1 MSPPR
6 LITGLSELTGK
17 YDAFIFDLWGVIHDG
32 KTCYPGVAPSFH
44 ALREAGKKIGIISNS
59 PRPAASAAD
68 NIRKFGLTPDMYD
81 VIMTSGQLTYEAL
94 RDRPDPWLQALGRR
108 CVHFGPPHEF
118 ALYAP
123 LGLREAATPQDA
135 DFILATGVEDVH
147 KTLADYDSILKAAL
161 EKKLPLLC
169 ANPDLG
175 VSQEGRHKLAA
186 GSIAHHYA
194 DMGGD
199 ARVPYGKPHPA
210 IFHRTLEQLGVAPDR
225 AVMIGDNLLTDIAGA
240 HGVGMATLWIHDGV
254 HRPELGEATDIAS
267 LRGFLAKHD
276 AQADYIL
283 PSVTW
288 S

>member
-210 IFHRTLEQLGVAPDR
+210 IFPSDSGAAGRRAGPRRDDR
-225 AVMIGDNLLTDIAGA
+225 RQSADRYRGSAWRRHGDSMDS
-240 HGVGMATLWIHDGV
+240 
-254 HRPELGEATDIAS
+254 R
-267 LRGFLAKHD
+267 RR
-276 AQADYIL
+276 AQAGTRRGHRHREPARL
-283 PSVTW
+283 SCQT
-288 S
+288 